1 MCPTKLC
8 EVSPKDS
15 GELSRQLPKRRE
27 PIAQILLGAHRIRE
41 PHTFN
46 ACGRRGARCHD
57 SSRLKWMLNR
67 PTA

>member
-8 EVSPKDS
+8 EVSPKDF

-46 ACGRRGARCHD
+46 AWAAAVRDVTTVHG
-57 SSRLKWMLNR
+57 
-67 PTA
+67 